1 VTGSHSQGR
10 GFLVWEQIGAMQLSQ
25 SAASHCPVSCRVHRK
40 LQFLKARSRYPA
52 GLFLWE
58 HLQSDPVSGLSH
70 IPRVTVLRGRT
81 LGWLAEAPVGL
92 HPGRGFFFS
101 AENG

>member
-10 GFLVWEQIGAMQLSQ
+10 GFLVWEPIGSD
-25 SAASHCPVSCRVHRK
+25 AAFTERGIPLTRVCRVHRK

-81 LGWLAEAPVGL
+81 LGWLAGAPV
-92 HPGRGFFFS
+92 PCSRGFFFS